1 MQILIYA
8 HVDLHYNREHFFEAN
23 EAIHELKVFKFLW
36 TFMHER
42 VHKILRVE
50 RLPKLGQ
57 WNVCHY
63 SMQNKEVLKSK
74 ITNGKNVYIDDPED
88 WIICEK

>member
-57 WNVCHY
+57 WNVCYY
-63 SMQNKEVLKSK
+63 SMKQGSDKNQ
-74 ITNGKNVYIDDPED
+74 ITNGKMN
-88 WIICEK
+88 